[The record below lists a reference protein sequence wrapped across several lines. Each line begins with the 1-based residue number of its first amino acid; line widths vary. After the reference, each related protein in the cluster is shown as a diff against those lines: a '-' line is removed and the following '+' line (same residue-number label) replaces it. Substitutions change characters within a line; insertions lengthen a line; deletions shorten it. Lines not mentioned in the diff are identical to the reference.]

1 MMKRSLVLLILFIAL
16 TGCNETDTVSYKSEK
31 GFSFLYSK
39 EQWSLEEEPDVLLLF
54 SKTISSAD
62 FRTNVNI
69 LVQDLSIQPMG
80 LQDYHSL
87 TRQQIMQ
94 ASGKDTVESEKDV
107 KISGI
112 PAKEIIYTISQDI
125 DKGNYLELKIK
136 QVYLIKDNKAYLI
149 TYTSKP
155 NDFDTFLEAANMVFE
170 TFKVE

>member
-1 MMKRSLVLLILFIAL
+1 MKRSLVLLILLIAL
-16 TGCNETDTVSYKSEK
+16 MGCNEADTISYESEK

-39 EQWSLEEEPDVLLLF
+39 EQWSLEEEPDVLMLF

-69 LVQDLSIQPMG
+69 LVQDLSSQPMG
-80 LQDYHSL
+80 LQDYHTL
-87 TRQQIMQ
+87 TLQQIAQ
-94 ASGKDTVESEKDV
+94 ALGNGSLQNEKDI

-112 PAKEIIYTISQDI
+112 PAKEIIYGIPQNI
-125 DKGNYLELKIK
+125 DNGNFLELKIK

-155 NDFDTFLEAANMVFE
+155 HDFDAFLEAANVVFE